1 MKSNKCFARFFTIVI
16 LAAIGLSGCA
26 SFWYGVSIR
35 TNNNLSSVLAGGTIN
50 LRSSGRDI
58 EWKVSSTSDGLGP
71 VANGTFISQNGTLSV
86 DINESSMVLY
96 VIARSLRDNFSD
108 VKQIRVVTVD
118 SVSITPLDQTIAVG
132 RSLQFRAQVTGNNN
146 PDNTVIWRVGANYAG
161 TGGVTS
167 GTTISANGTLYVSS
181 NESLRTLYVTATS
194 AIDNSKSTYTSVS
207 IVVPTVT
214 HVTVSAPGHSIQAG
228 SSMQFYAD
236 VTGIYDPPKT
246 VTWRVS
252 SNAAGTGA
260 VTPGTIISASGLLT
274 VANNE
279 SVAALFVFAASS
291 IDPLK
296 YGSASVA
303 VIPAPVSATPA
314 PLPRP
319 TPMPT
324 PTPRPIPTPAPAP
337 APTQPET
344 PPQQRPEQQRPEQQR
359 PEQQRPTQTP
369 QQRPEQQR
377 PEQQRP
383 EQQRPTQTPQ
393 QRPEQQRPE
402 QQRPEQQRPTQTP
415 QQRPEQ
421 QQPPVTQTPEQQQP
435 PVSTTP
441 VVTGISI
448 SPATYSTKTNT
459 NVQLNVTVTGT
470 NNPSASVTW
479 KVSSSSD
486 GSGAV
491 APRTVVS
498 ASGRLTVAPNE
509 WNPTL
514 YVFAT
519 SAADPSKTA
528 VAVITITNN
537 NANQGSNQGN

>member
-369 QQRPEQQR
+369 QQRPEQQ
-377 PEQQRP
+377 
-383 EQQRPTQTPQ
+383 
-393 QRPEQQRPE
+393 
-402 QQRPEQQRPTQTP
+402 
-415 QQRPEQ
+415 
-421 QQPPVTQTPEQQQP
+421 QPPVTQTPEQQQP